1 MNKFALSAAM
11 LAVAG
16 IALATP
22 ALAVTDV
29 VVPVGQ
35 WSSDVFNFFSTFVT
49 PLVVAGVAYMFR
61 HVPSA
66 YVTTQNRAAVE
77 QLLEKAIQ
85 YGLNIAK
92 AKLPA
97 KVTVPISSDVVAIA
111 ARYAVANRPKIVAW
125 AGGAKAI
132 EDKIYARL
140 NVTPAAA
147 P

>member
-1 MNKFALSAAM
+1 MNRIALHACL
-11 LAVAG
+11 LASAG
-16 IALATP
+16 IALASP
-22 ALAVTDV
+22 ALAITDV
-29 VVPVGQ
+29 VIPVGE
-35 WSSDVFNFFSTFVT
+35 WSSGIVSFISTFVT
-49 PLVVAGVAYMFR
+49 PLVVAGVAFMFR

-85 YGLNIAK
+85 FGLNAAK
-92 AKLPA
+92 SKLPA
-97 KVTVPISSDVVAIA
+97 NVTLPVSSDVVAIA
-111 ARYAVANRPKIVAW
+111 ARYAIANGPKVVAW

-140 NVTPAAA
+140 NVTPAA